1 MAQLTETE
9 SVLILDS
16 LRKYRGIIRLADTP
30 KSMIQELDNLI
41 EKITP
46 AEPTTADIHNAQFL
60 KEEST
65 RNGVSCSNCE

>member
-46 AEPTTADIHNAQFL
+46 AEPTTADIHNTQFL